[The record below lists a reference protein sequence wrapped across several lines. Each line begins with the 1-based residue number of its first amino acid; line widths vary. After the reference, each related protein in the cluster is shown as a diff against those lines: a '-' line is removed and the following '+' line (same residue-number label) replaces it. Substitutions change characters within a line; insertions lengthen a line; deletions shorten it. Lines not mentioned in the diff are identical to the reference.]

1 MTDFLIGA
9 LVIWFAGYLFLHL
22 RGFNLGRLTLNNIA
36 PGETYRATPRWW
48 RSWKKDLGSTTDPT
62 CLTEVGREYRKRSI
76 QNERV
81 KLFWLLLGFLLS
93 FLFWYFQI
101 QFR

>member
-1 MTDFLIGA
+1 MTDFFTCAVVL
-9 LVIWFAGYLFLHL
+9 WFTVFLFLHL

-36 PGETYRATPRWW
+36 PGETYRASPGWW

-62 CLTEVGREYRKRSI
+62 CLTEVGREYRQRSI

-81 KLFWLLLGFLLS
+81 KRFWLLGGFLLG
-93 FLFWYFQI
+93 LFAYI
-101 QFR
+101 HDQFR